1 MGCIFSK
8 IRKDVSDIEVLNYTP
23 PLCEAP
29 LQTGYFCR
37 AFSRLQSV
45 NGKKTILLTSAYP

>member
-8 IRKDVSDIEVLNYTP
+8 IRKDLSDIDVLNYTP

-29 LQTGYFCR
+29 LQTGYFCP
-37 AFSRLQSV
+37 AFSRLQTV
-45 NGKKTILLTSAYP
+45 NEKKAVLLTSAYP

>member
-23 PLCEAP
+23 PLCEAH
-29 LQTGYFCR
+29 LQTGYFCP
-37 AFSRLQSV
+37 AFSRLQTV
-45 NGKKTILLTSAYP
+45 NGKKTVLLTSAYP

>member
-8 IRKDVSDIEVLNYTP
+8 IRKDLSDIDVLNYTP

-29 LQTGYFCR
+29 LQTGYFCP
-37 AFSRLQSV
+37 ALQTV
-45 NGKKTILLTSAYP
+45 NEKKTVLLTSAYP